1 MSGATVVTVEGGRNR
16 SFRQLGLPTWGQLM
30 RGFRGIAKK
39 SVAVIALAAAFP
51 AAAEAP
57 APLAAKATFAGGCF
71 WCVQSDFDKVPG
83 VISTTSGYAGGAT
96 VNPTYAEVGSGSSG
110 HAESVEVVYDPAK
123 VTYGQLLDAFWHH
136 IDPLVKDR
144 QFCDVG
150 KQYRTAIFVHN
161 EEQQHLA
168 EESKKR
174 IEAQLKAPVYTEIVP
189 AGPFY
194 PAEDYHQ
201 NYHLKNPVRYKF
213 YRWNCGRD
221 RRLEQIWGKKPS

>member
-1 MSGATVVTVEGGRNR
+1 
-16 SFRQLGLPTWGQLM
+16 M
-30 RGFRGIAKK
+30 RGFLGIAKK

-57 APLAAKATFAGGCF
+57 ARLAAKATFAGGCF

-83 VISTTSGYAGGAT
+83 VIGTTAGYAGGAT
-96 VNPTYAEVGSGSSG
+96 INPTYAEVGSGRTG

-123 VTYGQLLDAFWHH
+123 VTYGQLLDAFWHNV
-136 IDPLVKDR
+136 DPLVKDR

-150 KQYRTAIFVHN
+150 NQYRTAIFVHN

-174 IEAQLKAPVYTEIVP
+174 IEAQLKAPVFTEIVP

-221 RRLEQIWGKKPS
+221 RRLEQIWGKKLS